1 MNIQGL
7 RGFGRLIGGGMIIVS
22 VPFILLILLSGA
34 MAANTGTIGTTLII
48 AIPLTLLGVG
58 LYFFVRNPEV

>member
-1 MNIQGL
+1 MNIKGL

-34 MAANTGTIGTTLII
+34 MAANTSTIGTALII
-48 AIPLTLLGVG
+48 VIPLTLLGIG
-58 LYFFVRNPEV
+58 LYFFVQNPDV